1 VHQRVTE
8 KICLPDHLLPTCFG
22 WVNQANGAAFI
33 MTFNHFFGLLLAIA
47 TPVLSFLCV
56 RESTK
61 DNPEKLFVYRPVTMI
76 VIIFL
81 AILAPQPISPM
92 YKGAIIIGLVIALM
106 GDSLMM
112 IPGTPFIVGLVSFS
126 FVALLNFMAF
136 GSEVSFQ
143 IPSPVGIL
151 ILLYAVAFYWVLRK
165 SLIEFWFP
173 TVMLIVFMSLMVWQA
188 LEMFV
193 QNMAPW
199 SFFGLLGATLLAAAA
214 SLFAFRYFRSG
225 MKGDTLMMMG
235 AYHIGQWC
243 LALSVW
249 GVALTNWW
257 PR

>member
-1 VHQRVTE
+1 
-8 KICLPDHLLPTCFG
+8 
-22 WVNQANGAAFI
+22 

-61 DNPEKLFVYRPVTMI
+61 ENPEKLFVYRPVTMI
-76 VIIFL
+76 VILFL
-81 AILAPQPISPM
+81 AILAPYPISPT
-92 YKGAIIIGLVIALM
+92 YKGAIIIGLVIALL

-112 IPGTPFIVGLVSFS
+112 IPGTPFIVGLISFS
-126 FVALLNFMAF
+126 FVALVNVFAF
-136 GSEVSFQ
+136 GSESSLQ
-143 IPSPVGIL
+143 IPSPIGIL
-151 ILLYAVAFYWVLRK
+151 IPLYAIALYWVLRK
-165 SLIEFWFP
+165 QLLEFWFP
-173 TVMLIVFMSLMVWQA
+173 TVVLIIVMSFMTWRA

-193 QNMAPW
+193 QDMALW
-199 SFFGLLGATLLAAAA
+199 SFLGLLGATLLVAAA
-214 SLFAFRYFRSG
+214 SLFAFRNFSG
-225 MKGDTLMMMG
+225 GVKGDRLMLTG